1 MKLIHIT
8 RFISIV
14 SLLLIPYINSL
25 ADNSAADPYA
35 LPKDKSAE
43 EICLKAALK
52 AHPGQVFSFKLYNE
66 SNNFHYQ
73 YEINDKEKNW
83 LVVCDGATKRI
94 IKDESE
100 DSLTK

>member
-1 MKLIHIT
+1 MKLTHIK
-8 RFISIV
+8 RYISSV
-14 SLLLIPYINSL
+14 FLLIPHINSL
-25 ADNSAADPYA
+25 ADNTVTDAYA

-43 EICLKAALK
+43 EVCLKTALK

-66 SNNFHYQ
+66 KPNFHYQ

-100 DSLTK
+100 DSPTK